1 MQLDTRALNRALLSR
16 QLLLERSHRGVV
28 ETIEHLVGMQ
38 AQVPETPYTA
48 LWSRLRRFD
57 PNELGRLIETR
68 RAVRA
73 SLMRITLH
81 LVTARDFLALRP
93 LIQPAMNSLFPKT
106 DAGRRIDDI
115 DVEELVR
122 VGVELLAEKPRTRIE
137 LGRLLADRFGG
148 DAVALGSAVIW
159 LSSLVQVPPR
169 GVWGKR
175 GNPTWTLAEDW
186 LGRPMSAKPSID
198 KMVLRYL
205 RAFGPATVSD
215 ASAWSRLPRL
225 REVFERLRP
234 KLTTYRDEQGR
245 ELFDVEDVTL
255 PDRDAPAPP
264 RFLPEYDN
272 VLIGHQDR
280 SRVFLDDRKRIIGT
294 PTVLI
299 DGFVRATWKI
309 ERKRSIA
316 TLTVAPIERLKNVD
330 AVVEEGARLV
340 EFREPDA
347 DTYDVR
353 VSRDV

>member
-1 MQLDTRALNRALLSR
+1 MQLDLRALNRALLWR
-16 QLLLERSHRGVV
+16 QLLLERSRLGVTQ
-28 ETIEHLVGMQ
+28 TIEHLVGMQ
-38 AQVPETPYTA
+38 AQVPDTPYTA
-48 LWSRLRRFD
+48 LWSRLEDFD

-73 SLMRITLH
+73 SMMRVTLH

-93 LIQPAMNSLFPKT
+93 LIQPVMNGLFPKT
-106 DAGRRIDDI
+106 DARRRLRGADAR
-115 DVEELVR
+115 EP
-122 VGVELLAEKPRTRIE
+122 LAGGYTLPPGKPRTRME
-137 LGRLLADRFGG
+137 LGRLLAERFGG
-148 DAVALGSAVIW
+148 DPVALGSAVVW
-159 LSSLVQVPPR
+159 LSVLVQVPPR

-186 LGRPMSAKPSID
+186 LGRPMTAKPSVD
-198 KMVLRYL
+198 KLILRYL
-205 RAFGPATVSD
+205 RAFGPATVVD

-234 KLTTYRDEQGR
+234 KLKMYRDEQGR
-245 ELFDVEDVTL
+245 ELFDASDATL
-255 PDRDAPAPP
+255 PGADTPAPP

-294 PTVLI
+294 PTVLV

-309 ERKRSIA
+309 ERKRAVA
-316 TLTVAPIERLKNVD
+316 TMAITPIEKLANVD
-330 AVVEEGARLV
+330 DLAEEGRRLLA
-340 EFREPDA
+340 FREPDA

-353 VSRDV
+353 FNRDA